1 MNQNIEI
8 MLDSLTKAFPNLNDI
23 ESRVRNIKERISL
36 IQKSINYVPPTL
48 EDFKTPISKKDT
60 RSEMESL
67 RAKLTGKNK

>member
-1 MNQNIEI
+1 

-36 IQKSINYVPPTL
+36 IQKSINNVPPTL